1 MRTDPIVPF
10 PADSSST
17 APYRCAHGA
26 PEAVGANVGAADF
39 VGAIVLVR
47 GLLVGAT
54 DSGGDVAG
62 PMSAGGRAAA

>member
-26 PEAVGANVGAADF
+26 PEAVGADVGAADF
-39 VGAIVLVR
+39 VGAIV

-54 DSGGDVAG
+54 VGGGDVAG
-62 PMSAGGRAAA
+62 PTSAGGRAAA